1 MEDYFIIE
9 RDSGVP
15 DEQGQLTYPAKLREV
30 SQELKEQIKGFLK
43 VAKSVNASLIP
54 EKRKRD
60 ILCDTVIVEALEEK
74 LAQYPTTVL
83 EDVAL
88 LKKADLSK
96 RYRMAIEV
104 RLGEKRLLQE
114 AIALVRGT
122 GGEQSEEDEDRTAKR
137 IKI

>member
-15 DEQGQLTYPAKLREV
+15 DEQGRLTYPAKLREV
-30 SQELKEQIKGFLK
+30 SQELEEQIKDFLK
-43 VAKSVNASLIP
+43 VAKRVNASLIP

-60 ILCDTVIVEALEEK
+60 ILCDTVIVEALEKK

-114 AIALVRGT
+114 AIALVRST
-122 GGEQSEEDEDRTAKR
+122 GEEQSEEDEDRTAKR

>member
-15 DEQGQLTYPAKLREV
+15 DEQGRLTYPAKLREV
-30 SQELKEQIKGFLK
+30 SQELEEQIKDFLK
-43 VAKSVNASLIP
+43 VAKRVNASLIP

-60 ILCDTVIVEALEEK
+60 ILCDTVIVEALEKK

-122 GGEQSEEDEDRTAKR
+122 GEEQSEEDEYRTAKR